1 MQFLQL
7 GLIVLLGN
15 RAPEPLAAGG
25 QRTGKGSCFEI
36 SAVCELCKCQVS
48 ELWISCA
55 EYIGKTKWRDI

>member
-7 GLIVLLGN
+7 GLNAPLVN

-36 SAVCELCKCQVS
+36 SAVCELCKCQVF
-48 ELWISCA
+48 SCA
-55 EYIGKTKWRDI
+55 EYIGKTKWKDI